1 MMIVTTRTATLGT
14 MVEAEAE
21 GGAVADVDVEQCVA
35 VALPALEVPHEVL
48 EQQLLGIVGQDLP
61 LPHHRRRQQSH
72 HGLCPRLQSQLIV
85 MLSVSGTSISHRS
98 IV

>member
-21 GGAVADVDVEQCVA
+21 GGAAADVDVEQCVA

-61 LPHHRRRQQSH
+61 LPRRRQQSH